1 LSRRSYEVLTN
12 GAPPEPRRGIL
23 RAAAALCCGV
33 TAGLALFRAPQA
45 LAAVQAPAAWPG
57 DVQALWQLAW
67 AGVRAE
73 AVADVHLHLLG
84 HTADA
89 PASDAAWIH
98 PRTARPWALGEWVRR
113 QVIERASGVAGQ
125 GERLSQAYLERL
137 ETLWQPFPAGA
148 RPVLL
153 AFDAAVTP
161 DGREDLDRSMF
172 VTGNRYAQ
180 RVAHDRNWGWIASI
194 HPDRPDAIDRLHA
207 AQAAGARG
215 VKWLPS
221 AQGIDPAAPR
231 HARFY
236 RELAALGLPLL
247 SHAGEEVAVPG
258 ARRYEWINPLL
269 LRAPLSHGVKVIVAH
284 CASLGEAAD
293 LDAPGQPLV
302 PAFDLF
308 ARLMDDP
315 THGARVRGDLSAI
328 TQVNRRPEVLRQVLA
343 RTDWHARL
351 LWGSDYPLPAIDW
364 LTSAPR
370 LARHGLL
377 DAAVAEPLERL
388 QALNPLAF
396 DFTLK
401 RLLAADGVR
410 LPASVFEVGA
420 AWPAGGP
427 RAVRP

>member
-1 LSRRSYEVLTN
+1 M
-12 GAPPEPRRGIL
+12 
-23 RAAAALCCGV
+23 
-33 TAGLALFRAPQA
+33 LFRAPQA
-45 LAAVQAPAAWPG
+45 LAAVRAPAHWP
-57 DVQALWQLAW
+57 DEVQALWRVAW
-67 AGVRAE
+67 SGVRSE

-84 HTADA
+84 HTDTI
-89 PASDAAWIH
+89 PTTDGAWIH
-98 PRTARPWALGEWVRR
+98 PRTTRPWALGEWARR
-113 QVIERASGVAGQ
+113 QVIERASGVAGT
-125 GERLSQAYLERL
+125 GPSLSQAYLERL
-137 ETLWQPFPAGA
+137 DALWQPFPAGA

-153 AFDAAVTP
+153 AFDAVVTP
-161 DGREDLDRSMF
+161 DGREDLDRTMF
-172 VTGNRYAQ
+172 VTGNGYAA
-180 RVAHDRNWGWIASI
+180 RVARERGWDWIASI
-194 HPDRPDAIDRLHA
+194 HPDRADAIDRLHA
-207 AQAAGARG
+207 AHRDGARA

-236 RELAALGLPLL
+236 RELAALGMPLL

-258 ARRYEWINPLL
+258 ARRYEWVNPLL
-269 LRAPLSHGVKVIVAH
+269 LRAPLSHGVTVIVAH

-293 LDAPGQPLV
+293 LDAPGQPAV

-315 THGARVRGDLSAI
+315 AHGTQVRGDLSAI
-328 TQVNRRPEVLRQVLA
+328 TQVNRRPQVLREVLA

-377 DAAVAEPLERL
+377 EPALAGPLEHL

-396 DFTLK
+396 DFALK
-401 RLLAADGVR
+401 RMLAVDGSR
-410 LPASVFEVGA
+410 LPATVFEVRN
-420 AWPAGGP
+420 AWAMATPAG
-427 RAVRP
+427 RPVVK